1 MPCPSAA
8 RHPVWRRD
16 LLVNAGL
23 RAALVCVVLSAAVVR
38 AADGAEA
45 AAGAE
50 VPEPSLEGIIIE
62 AEPIQSEPSIEERF
76 ERFREILGDRG
87 SLTPGEDA
95 LAGGGTALSTRYG
108 RFCVPILP
116 VQTGSDL
123 AAGSILAAR
132 CSMF

>member
-1 MPCPSAA
+1 MS
-8 RHPVWRRD
+8 
-16 LLVNAGL
+16 AGL
-23 RAALVCVVLSAAVVR
+23 RVALAWVVLAAAAVQ

-45 AAGAE
+45 AASAD

-87 SLTPGEDA
+87 SLTPSERA
-95 LAGGGTALSTRYG
+95 LAGGGMELSTRYG
-108 RFCVPILP
+108 HFCVPILP